1 MKSIKEND
9 NVLDKIKLEYK
20 NINDIFQSKKHE
32 ENVTYLD
39 LFMVVQSLLNI
50 LNYADDQNNINRRE
64 IIDRIYEDMFR
75 LHGYDKNGKRLD
87 K

>member
-1 MKSIKEND
+1 MPKEND

-20 NINDIFQSKKHE
+20 NINDIFQNKKHE

-39 LFMVVQSLLNI
+39 LFIVVQSLLNI